1 MATENF
7 KQVLDENELD
17 EVTGGL
23 HRRCGAP
30 VGMPVGAPV
39 NMPVGAPVNMPVGA
53 PVNMPVGAPVNGV
66 ARGKMRNQMDPF
78 FDRSDDFANGGR

>member
-53 PVNMPVGAPVNGV
+53 PVNGV

>member
-7 KQVLDENELD
+7 KQVLDENELN

-23 HRRCGAP
+23 RAP
-30 VGMPVGAPV
+30 VG
-39 NMPVGAPVNMPVGA
+39 MPVGAPVNMPVGA

-66 ARGKMRNQMDPF
+66 ARGKRRNQMDPF